1 MCEEEEYTRRA
12 HLVNDEFK
20 AQHNRRSLSFK
31 YHDAKTTVLE
41 GILARGDR
49 RIADVIYSA
58 YKKGCLYDAWT
69 EYFHY
74 DRWMEAMEENGLDYH
89 FYTTRERSLDE
100 IFPWDFIEIGVTKE
114 FLKREWKNAMEEK
127 VTPNCREKCSGCGA
141 SRFGGGVC
149 REGKNQME

>member
-1 MCEEEEYTRRA
+1 MYKRQ
-12 HLVNDEFK
+12 
-20 AQHNRRSLSFK
+20 QHNRRSLSFK

-100 IFPWDFIEIGVTKE
+100 IFPWDFIENRRDQGIFKE
-114 FLKREWKNAMEEK
+114 RMEERHGRK
-127 VTPNCREKCSGCGA
+127 SNAELP
-141 SRFGGGVC
+141 
-149 REGKNQME
+149 GKMFRLRRKSFWRRCLS